1 MLLLEENA
9 QLFSKT
15 MQQVL
20 GVLNG
25 EDTVEEP
32 CHLVENDPVTLMEK
46 LSHRSSKEIESLH
59 DLDNTLSLMKSFD
72 TSLIVNENGK
82 ILLQVFF
89 EDAKFDLIKSMLRRK
104 VFDIYMICKGENESL
119 IESYAKPLLTDE
131 NKQKYDFQ
139 AKEIILLYNSL
150 L

>member
-1 MLLLEENA
+1 
-9 QLFSKT
+9 

-20 GVLNG
+20 GVLNRG
-25 EDTVEEP
+25 DTVEEP
-32 CHLVENDPVTLMEK
+32 CHLVEKNPNPRVALMEK

-104 VFDIYMICKGENESL
+104 LFDIYMICNGENESL

-131 NKQKYDFQ
+131 NKQKYDFE